1 MSAFIAKNIFTGF
14 ITNMKIASDNNF
26 QYISFSGYKEAMAYA
41 KHTKF
46 YNKFI
51 NRKLYNCNLN
61 KLEGIQE
68 GLKTFE
74 GLSMKQIAFA
84 LTDLHSINMIRGCI
98 NHCLHCYAN
107 AQPFMSRAPF
117 ESFKQIMEDIA
128 ALRKRIGINPVS
140 HRGQKYIDCYF
151 DSDGMDMHLFD
162 KQGNKHDAVEL
173 GRLIHE
179 TTGMRAVF
187 DTNGW
192 DRNNK
197 EKQQI
202 AEDYVKKLS
211 EDKNSKHFYQ
221 INISL
226 NPFNP
231 KYVRALK
238 DGYKPEAYSS
248 LIPINEIMNPPK
260 KSDKIKK
267 AENDYGEYIKNEA
280 NTLFTFTP
288 LVLKGK
294 LGTIIRGVGKDIPNM
309 EGCYLEDYSTTLSN
323 ILGELK
329 LLYFSDLN
337 LDKKIIKNKKTMDKA
352 LKKYFK
358 LFNRNADFLFSSGRM
373 EKFYKTKHH
382 GSLHGIEDIDK
393 GRDDSIRNFAK
404 LILKEK
410 TSAMNAAFL
419 KMINSDGKV
428 YMYDNYVI
436 IPTDIKLNT
445 GNKELKR
452 PFWIEV
458 KDFVVKTDMI
468 DRI

>member
-1 MSAFIAKNIFTGF
+1 
-14 ITNMKIASDNNF
+14 MKIASDNNY
-26 QYISFSGYKEAMAYA
+26 QYSNSSFTGYKEAKTYA
-41 KHTKF
+41 NCTRL

-51 NRKLYNCNLN
+51 NRRLYNCNLD

-68 GLKTFE
+68 GLKSFE

-107 AQPFMSRAPF
+107 AQPFISRAPF
-117 ESFKQIMEDIA
+117 ESFKQIMDDIVS
-128 ALRKRIGINPVS
+128 LKKRIGINPVS

-151 DSDGMDMHLFD
+151 DADGMEMHLFD
-162 KQGNKHDAVEL
+162 KTGNKHDAIEL
-173 GRLIHE
+173 GKLIHKS
-179 TTGMRAVF
+179 TGMKAVF

-192 DRNNK
+192 DRNNPK
-197 EKQQI
+197 CQKI
-202 AEDYVKKLS
+202 AEDYVKKLLDD
-211 EDKNSKHFYQ
+211 ENSKHFYQ

-238 DGYKPEAYSS
+238 DGYKPETYSS
-248 LIPINEIMNPPK
+248 LIPIDEVMNPPK
-260 KSDKIKK
+260 KSDKLKK
-267 AENDYGEYIKNEA
+267 AEKDYREYIKNEA
-280 NTLFTFTP
+280 NILFTFTP

-294 LGTIIRGVGKDIPNM
+294 LGTIIRGVDKNIPNM

-337 LDKKIIKNKKTMDKA
+337 LGKKIIKNKKMMDKA
-352 LKKYFK
+352 LGRYLK

-373 EKFYKTKHH
+373 EKFYRTKHH
-382 GSLHGIEDIDK
+382 GSLYGIEDIDK
-393 GRDDSIRNFAK
+393 GREDSVRNFAK
-404 LILKEK
+404 LTLHEK
-410 TSAMNAAFL
+410 TSAMNVAFL

-428 YMYDNYVI
+428 YMYDNYAI

-445 GNKELKR
+445 GNKPLKK
-452 PFWIEV
+452 PFWLEV
-458 KDFVVKTDMI
+458 KDFIVKTDMI
-468 DRI
+468 DMI

>member
-1 MSAFIAKNIFTGF
+1 MSASLAKNIFTGF
-14 ITNMKIASDNNF
+14 KTNMKVASNKNH
-26 QYISFSGYKEAMAYA
+26 QLISFCGYKEAMTYA
-41 KHTKF
+41 KHTKL

-51 NRKLYNCNLN
+51 NRRLYNCNLN

-107 AQPFMSRAPF
+107 AQPFISRAPF
-117 ESFKQIMEDIA
+117 ESFKQIMDDIA

-140 HRGQKYIDCYF
+140 HRGQKYVDCYF
-151 DSDGMDMHLFD
+151 DSDGIDMHLFD
-162 KQGNKHDAVEL
+162 KEGKKHDAIEL
-173 GRLIHE
+173 GTLIHKS
-179 TTGMRAVF
+179 TGMKAVF

-197 EKQQI
+197 EKQLI

-211 EDKNSKHFYQ
+211 EDENSKHFYQ

-231 KYVRALK
+231 KYVRAIK
-238 DGYKPEAYSS
+238 DGYKPKTYSS
-248 LIPINEIMNPPK
+248 LIPIDEVMNPPK

-267 AENDYGEYIKNEA
+267 AEKDYREYIKNET

-288 LVLKGK
+288 LVLEGK
-294 LGTIIRGVGKDIPNM
+294 LGTIIRGVDKTISNM

-337 LDKKIIKNKKTMDKA
+337 LDKKIIKNKKMMDKA
-352 LKKYFK
+352 IKKYLK

-382 GSLHGIEDIDK
+382 GSLNGIEYIDK
-393 GRDDSIRNFAK
+393 GREDSVINFAK
-404 LILKEK
+404 LALQEK
-410 TSAMNAAFL
+410 TSAMDVAFL

-428 YMYDNYVI
+428 YMYDNYAI

-452 PFWIEV
+452 PFWVEV